1 MTASR
6 IKEPSLTAGI
16 DESQLV
22 WQRFVTP
29 ITESYCRQIA
39 ERDYRGKKLACWQH
53 ITLNTIPML
62 LALQEAGVD
71 ITLGACNVD
80 STDDTVAA
88 YLAAQGIAVYGW
100 QGMSQADYQFD
111 HYTAVM
117 LLGLAW
123 MFEDLPGDIQPGLQ
137 RYPAHL
143 EREIAER
150 SIHIH
155 HQA

>member
-1 MTASR
+1 MPASR
-6 IKEPSLTAGI
+6 IKDASLATGI
-16 DESQLV
+16 DESQLA
-22 WQRFVTP
+22 WQRYVSP
-29 ITESYCRQIA
+29 ITEAYCRQVA
-39 ERDYRGKKLACWQH
+39 ERDYGGKKLACWQH

-62 LALQEAGVD
+62 LARGSL
-71 ITLGACNVD
+71 L
-80 STDDTVAA
+80 S
-88 YLAAQGIAVYGW
+88 LAAGAGPH
-100 QGMSQADYQFD
+100 GNDLFD

-123 MFEDLPGDIQPGLQ
+123 MFEGLSGDIQPGLQ

-150 SIHIH
+150 SIQIH